1 VFSFVPR
8 GAVAIPSPMGHR
20 FAADDAR
27 PRVSSKA
34 ERDARRK
41 RAMTGDGQRMLAK
54 PRGSP

>member
-1 VFSFVPR
+1 
-8 GAVAIPSPMGHR
+8 MGHR